1 MMAYIDDFFKLMS
14 MHFGNYNQDSNIGK
28 LMRSITVSDDFFLQT
43 CLDMK
48 AIADLD
54 QATGKNLDD
63 IHGVNKNLKRGSLS
77 DDEYIERLKLE
88 TKVNNS
94 DGAIST
100 LTDAAEVLFGEENF
114 LGISEVFPAG
124 IEINLNF
131 IDTNIPNFTLDR
143 AIAAGIKSTY
153 VLHEE
158 QEILNFVTSN
168 INFSFKKYINLQ
180 SSDKLE
186 SAAESGVLL

>member
-1 MMAYIDDFFKLMS
+1 MAYIDDFFKLMS
-14 MHFGNYNQDSNIGK
+14 MRFGNYNQDSNIGK

-54 QATGKNLDD
+54 QATGKNLDN

-77 DDEYIERLKLE
+77 DSEYVERLKLE

-94 DGAIST
+94 DGALST
-100 LTDAAEVLFGEENF
+100 LTDAANVLFSEENF
-114 LGISEVFPAG
+114 LGINEVFPAG

-131 IDTNIPNFTLDR
+131 IDTNIPNFTLNR
-143 AIAAGIKSTY
+143 AVAAGIKTTY

-158 QEILNFVTSN
+158 QEILNVVTSEPT
-168 INFSFKKYINLQ
+168 FSRFINLQ

-186 SAAESGVLL
+186 SAAESGVLF

>member
-1 MMAYIDDFFKLMS
+1 MAYIDDFFKLMS

-48 AIADLD
+48 AITDLD
-54 QATGKNLDD
+54 QATGENLDN

-77 DDEYIERLKLE
+77 DSEYVERLKLE

-100 LTDAAEVLFGEENF
+100 LTDAANVLFGGENF
-114 LGISEVFPAG
+114 LGINEVFPAG

-143 AIAAGIKSTY
+143 AVAAGIETTY

-158 QEILNFVTSN
+158 QEILNVVTSEPT
-168 INFSFKKYINLQ
+168 FSRFINLQ

-186 SAAESGVLL
+186 SAAESGVLF

>member
-1 MMAYIDDFFKLMS
+1 MAYIDDFFKLMS
-14 MHFGNYNQDSNIGK
+14 MRFGNYNQDSNIGK
-28 LMRSITVSDDFFLQT
+28 LMRSITASDDLFLQT

-48 AIADLD
+48 AITDLD
-54 QATGKNLDD
+54 QATGENLDN

-77 DDEYIERLKLE
+77 DSEYVERLKLE

-100 LTDAAEVLFGEENF
+100 LTDAAKVLFGEENF
-114 LGISEVFPAG
+114 LGISEIFPAG

-143 AIAAGIKSTY
+143 AITAGVKSTY
-153 VLHEE
+153 ILREE
-158 QEILNFVTSN
+158 EEILNFVTSEPT
-168 INFSFKKYINLQ
+168 FKKYVNLQ
-180 SSDKLE
+180 SSNKLE
-186 SAAESGVLL
+186 SAVESGVIF

>member
-100 LTDAAEVLFGEENF
+100 LTDAAEVLFGKENF

>member
-1 MMAYIDDFFKLMS
+1 MAYIDDFFKLMS
-14 MHFGNYNQDSNIGK
+14 MRFGNYNQDSNIGK
-28 LMRSITVSDDFFLQT
+28 LMRSITASDDLFLQT
-43 CLDMK
+43 CSDMK
-48 AIADLD
+48 AITDLD
-54 QATGKNLDD
+54 QATGENLDN

-77 DDEYIERLKLE
+77 DSEYVERLKLE

-100 LTDAAEVLFGEENF
+100 LTDAAKVLFGEENF
-114 LGISEVFPAG
+114 LGISEIFPAG

-143 AIAAGIKSTY
+143 AITAGVKSTY
-153 VLHEE
+153 ILHEE
-158 QEILNFVTSN
+158 EEILNVVTSEPT
-168 INFSFKKYINLQ
+168 FKKYVNLQ

-186 SAAESGVLL
+186 SAVESGVIF